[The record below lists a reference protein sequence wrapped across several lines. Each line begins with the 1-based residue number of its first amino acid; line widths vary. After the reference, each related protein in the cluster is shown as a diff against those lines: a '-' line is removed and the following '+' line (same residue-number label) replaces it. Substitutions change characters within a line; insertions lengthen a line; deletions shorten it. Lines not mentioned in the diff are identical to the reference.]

1 MTDHDKLREAGL
13 VVVLRVVKH
22 DEVMSADG
30 RGGIERIIIQPGD
43 LIVRPIPQPGPTVEE
58 ARKALADTVHDAVG
72 ACNGWRMSTE
82 WVEDHKRTLDTSLD
96 ALIAAVRREAQQAQ
110 PKGGA

>member
-1 MTDHDKLREAGL
+1 MTTPKTLR
-13 VVVLRVVKH
+13 
-22 DEVMSADG
+22 DEDG
-30 RGGIERIIIQPGD
+30 REFRELVPVIKDTSLTLDNGSVLYVKAGD